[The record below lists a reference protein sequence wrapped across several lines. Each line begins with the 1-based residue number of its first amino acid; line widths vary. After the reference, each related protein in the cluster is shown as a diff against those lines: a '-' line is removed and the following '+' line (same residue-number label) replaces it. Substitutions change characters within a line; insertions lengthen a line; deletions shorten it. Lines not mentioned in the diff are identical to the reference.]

1 MNYSIEL
8 TRHESRTVE
17 VFAENRDQALRL
29 AEESNHGFQVDGVVE
44 LLEDGVTGAEHI
56 PASRC
61 EACRRVI
68 WVGEKFVNAGE
79 DADLCV
85 ACAESAPAA

>member
-1 MNYSIEL
+1 MKYSIEL

-44 LLEDGVTGAEHI
+44 LLDEGVTGAEHI

-68 WVGEKFVNAGE
+68 WTGEPCAHSE
-79 DADLCV
+79 DVDVCM
-85 ACAESAPAA
+85 ACAESAPVA